1 MSSHFQSLAKA
12 LPLCTRMPEWLRN
25 LGTSWRRMT
34 GAHTLGLALG
44 GGGVRGLAH
53 IGVLTVLDRE
63 AIPVHAVAGTSMGA
77 IVGAA
82 YALSPDF
89 DRERLTRQV
98 VELGIR
104 PPLVLG
110 GSEEDREGFFE
121 RLRRFIDV
129 ERFLLDTMWGW
140 GAFEGTVVA
149 DALAKLT
156 SGKRLEEARVPL
168 AAVATDL
175 LSGDK
180 IVFRKGPAS
189 LALQASSALPG
200 FFPPIRHEGRLLV
213 DGAFVDL
220 VPADVAR
227 EMGARFV
234 LAVDVDQERMRVEV
248 SNGLQA
254 FLRAVEI
261 GARHHKRHHLRQADL
276 VIRPEFGQPVDSLDF
291 SKAELCVEAGL
302 RATERVLP
310 VLRRM
315 LKSS

>member
-1 MSSHFQSLAKA
+1 
-12 LPLCTRMPEWLRN
+12 MPEWLKN
-25 LGTSWRRMT
+25 LGISWRRMT
-34 GAHTLGLALG
+34 GARTLGLALG

-63 AIPVHAVAGTSMGA
+63 AIPIHAIAGTSMGA

-89 DRERLTRQV
+89 DRKRLTKEV
-98 VELGIR
+98 IELGIS
-104 PPLVLG
+104 PPLALNL
-110 GSEEDREGFFE
+110 SEVDREGFLE

-129 ERFLLDTMWGW
+129 ERFLIDTMWGW
-140 GAFEGTVVA
+140 GALEGTGVG

-156 SGKRLEEARVPL
+156 SGKRLEQARVPL

-175 LSGDK
+175 LSGEK
-180 IVFRKGPAS
+180 VVFRKGPAS

-200 FFPPIRHEGRLLV
+200 FFPPIKHEGRLLA

-220 VPADVAR
+220 VPTDVVR
-227 EMGARFV
+227 EMGARLV
-234 LAVDVDQERMRVEV
+234 VAVDVDQESMRMEI

-261 GARHHKRHHLRQADL
+261 GARHHKRHHLRLADL
-276 VIRPEFGQPVDSLDF
+276 VIRPEFGESVDSLDF
-291 SKAELCVEAGL
+291 SKAELCIEAGV
-302 RATERVLP
+302 RATERALP
-310 VLRRM
+310 ALRRM
-315 LKSS
+315 LKLD

>member
-1 MSSHFQSLAKA
+1 MID
-12 LPLCTRMPEWLRN
+12 WLRN
-25 LGTSWRRMT
+25 LRNSWRKIT
-34 GAHTLGLALG
+34 GARTLGLALG

-63 AIPVHAVAGTSMGA
+63 GIPVHAIAGTSMGA
-77 IVGAA
+77 IVGGA

-89 DRERLTRQV
+89 DRKRLTKQV
-98 VELGIR
+98 IELGIT
-104 PPLVLG
+104 PPLTLN
-110 GSEEDREGFFE
+110 GSEVDREGFLE

-129 ERFLLDTMWGW
+129 ERFLIDTMWGW
-140 GAFEGTVVA
+140 GALEGTGVA

-156 SGKRLEEARVPL
+156 SDKRLEEAKVPL

-175 LSGDK
+175 LSGEK
-180 IVFRKGPAS
+180 VVFKKGPAS

-200 FFPPIRHEGRLLV
+200 FFPPIRYEGRLLA

-220 VPADVAR
+220 VPTDVVR
-227 EMGARFV
+227 EMGVRLV
-234 LAVDVDQERMRVEV
+234 VAVDVDQESMRMEIR
-248 SNGLQA
+248 NGLQA

-261 GARHHKRHHLRQADL
+261 GARHHKRHHLGMADL
-276 VIRPEFGQPVDSLDF
+276 VIRPEFGEPVDSLDF

-310 VLRRM
+310 TLRRM
-315 LKSS
+315 LKSD

>member
-1 MSSHFQSLAKA
+1 
-12 LPLCTRMPEWLRN
+12 MPEWLKN
-25 LGTSWRRMT
+25 LGISWRRMT
-34 GAHTLGLALG
+34 GARTLGLALG

-63 AIPVHAVAGTSMGA
+63 AIPIHAIAGTSMGA

-89 DRERLTRQV
+89 DRKRLTKEV
-98 VELGIR
+98 IELGIS
-104 PPLVLG
+104 PPLALNL
-110 GSEEDREGFFE
+110 SEVDREGFLE

-129 ERFLLDTMWGW
+129 ERFLIDTMWGW
-140 GAFEGTVVA
+140 GALEGTGVA

-156 SGKRLEEARVPL
+156 SGKRLEQARVPL

-175 LSGDK
+175 LSGEK
-180 IVFRKGPAS
+180 VVFRKGPAS

-200 FFPPIRHEGRLLV
+200 FFPPIKHEGRLLA

-220 VPADVAR
+220 VPTDVVR
-227 EMGARFV
+227 EMGARLV
-234 LAVDVDQERMRVEV
+234 VAVDVDQESMRMEI

-261 GARHHKRHHLRQADL
+261 GARHHKRHHLRLADL
-276 VIRPEFGQPVDSLDF
+276 VIRPEFGESVDSLDF
-291 SKAELCVEAGL
+291 SKAELCIEAGV
-302 RATERVLP
+302 RATERALP
-310 VLRRM
+310 ALRRM
-315 LKSS
+315 LKLD